1 MIHPQLT
8 LEIPAAD
15 LPDGGCFRYIN
26 RLEVSAGI
34 IEQRRRSGVNGM
46 TKWRTRLYLDTF
58 DDGSEIM
65 LNSSQSHLLRSVLR
79 CQTGESL
86 RIFNGEK
93 GEYAATISAIH
104 KKYVA
109 INCEEKLREAE
120 PASGIAVAFA
130 PIKRIDYVVQKAVE
144 MGASSLQ
151 PVITERT
158 QGGRFALERMQANI
172 IEAAEQSE
180 RVSLPMGHSPLGLE
194 NFLAHHPA
202 DRPLL
207 FCDETR
213 CAEPPQLGFFRGV
226 GTLLIG
232 PEGGFTQNERDRIYG
247 HSATQPLSL
256 GPHILRTDTAV
267 VAALAMVHYASTLD

>member
-1 MIHPQLT
+1 
-8 LEIPAAD
+8 
-15 LPDGGCFRYIN
+15 
-26 RLEVSAGI
+26 
-34 IEQRRRSGVNGM
+34 M

-58 DDGSEIM
+58 DDGAEIM
-65 LNSSQSHLLRSVLR
+65 LNASQSHLLRSVLR
-79 CQTGESL
+79 CQTGERL

-109 INCEEKLREAE
+109 ITCDEKLREAE
-120 PASGIAVAFA
+120 PASGVTVAFA

-172 IEAAEQSE
+172 MEAAEQSE
-180 RVSLPMGHSPLGLE
+180 RVSLPVGHPAIALDR
-194 NFLAHHPA
+194 FLAHHPA
-202 DRPLL
+202 DTPLL

-213 CAEPPQLGFFRGV
+213 CAEPPQLGVFRGV
-226 GTLLIG
+226 GTVLIG
-232 PEGGFTQNERDRIYG
+232 PEGGFTQNERDRIYR
-247 HSATQPLSL
+247 HSATHPLSL

-267 VAALAMVHYASTLD
+267 VAALAMLHFASTLNGTPVLDQTE